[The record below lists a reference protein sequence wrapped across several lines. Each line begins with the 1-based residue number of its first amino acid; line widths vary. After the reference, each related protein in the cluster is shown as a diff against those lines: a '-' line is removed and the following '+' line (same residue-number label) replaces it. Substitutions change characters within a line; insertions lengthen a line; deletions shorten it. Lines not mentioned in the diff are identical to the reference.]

1 MNMVSIED
9 KIAETIQRKQKGSII
24 LSADFVQLA
33 PLKTIL
39 KALER
44 LTNQGKV
51 VRLARGIYCKPKVDT
66 VFGLGEV
73 YPGLD
78 EIAQAIAKRDHVQIV
93 PSGEYAQN
101 RLGLSTQ
108 VPMNYVYLT
117 DGSPRRIKIYNG
129 KGILFKRISPKNFK
143 FKSPLAMMITFAL
156 KDLGEGNLS
165 EEQFNRIK
173 ELLSN
178 EDKSKVIQDYPLMPE
193 WIRRIFQK
201 IYV

>member
-1 MNMVSIED
+1 MLNIEEN
-9 KIAETIQRKQKGSII
+9 IAETIRRKRKGSII
-24 LSADFVQLA
+24 LSADFVQLGSLPA
-33 PLKTIL
+33 IR
-39 KALER
+39 KALGR
-44 LTNQGKV
+44 LTEQGMV
-51 VRLARGIYCKPKVDT
+51 VRLAPGIYYKPKIDT
-66 VFGLGEV
+66 TFGLGVV

-78 EIAQAIAKRDHVQIV
+78 EIAQAIAKRDHIQIV

-129 KGILFKRISPKNFK
+129 KGILFKRVSPKNFK
-143 FKSPLAMMITFAL
+143 FKSNLAMMITFAL

-173 ELLSN
+173 QLLSN

-193 WIRRIFQK
+193 WIRRIFQI
-201 IYV
+201 IYA

>member
-1 MNMVSIED
+1 MVSIED
-9 KIAETIQRKQKGSII
+9 KIAETIQRKRKGSII
-24 LSADFVQLA
+24 LSADFVHLA

-51 VRLARGIYCKPKVDT
+51 VRLARGIYCKPKMDT
-66 VFGLGEV
+66 VFGLGVV

-78 EIAQAIAKRDHVQIV
+78 EIAQAIAKRDHIQIV

-173 ELLSN
+173 QLLSN

-193 WIRRIFQK
+193 WIRRIFQR
-201 IYV
+201 IYA